1 MTFALATVACGM
13 PQVVAALLAAVF
25 AFRGRRRAPRA
36 ARWALAA
43 SLVELLLVVADLA
56 LLGGA
61 DLVHS
66 LTYATEQSLAA
77 ISNLLVLLSVLALAP
92 LLYAVQ
98 LDRSLRLPSLG
109 RRAEPAVVIPPG
121 TRARWE
127 QVVPRGPEAQ
137 SAHGPTPP
145 DAADGQSAD
154 TLTAGVTVPA
164 GVRGPPREAAGEGR
178 SSSEDRPGGP
188 PWRP

>member
-13 PQVVAALLAAVF
+13 PQVVAALVAAVF

-36 ARWALAA
+36 ALWALAA
-43 SLVELLLVVADLA
+43 SLLELLLVVADLA

-66 LTYATEQSLAA
+66 LTYATEQGLAA
-77 ISNLLVLLSVLALAP
+77 TSNLLVLLSVLALAP

-109 RRAEPAVVIPPG
+109 RRAEPAAVIPPG

-127 QVVPRGPEAQ
+127 QVVPRSPGPRGVHAPAP
-137 SAHGPTPP
+137 SN
-145 DAADGQSAD
+145 AAAGQSAD
-154 TLTAGVTVPA
+154 TPRGGVSVPA
-164 GVRGPPREAAGEGR
+164 DARVQPREAAGEGR
-178 SSSEDRPGGP
+178 RSSEDRPGDP